1 MIICNQ
7 AVKPS
12 QNLFDIDK
20 NNPAFLSVNRRMK
33 DWIKLII

>member
-20 NNPAFLSVNRRMK
+20 KQSEAFLIVNRRMK
-33 DWIKLII
+33 D

>member
-20 NNPAFLSVNRRMK
+20 KQSVAFLSVNRRMK
-33 DWIKLII
+33 D